1 MAKFIALTSTAGKR
15 IYVNVDRVWYMQPLS
30 SNPKHTQLQFSGEKT
45 LNVDVTLDEIT
56 AKLGQSNDVPIE

>member
-1 MAKFIALTSTAGKR
+1 
-15 IYVNVDRVWYMQPLS
+15 MQPLS